1 MDHSKPDAAKR
12 ERFVLCFFILG
23 LLAVLLAGL
32 KPMNRDLTYQP
43 LLLALLV
50 ASHLYQLVL
59 RPKAA
64 IFTISVLVLV
74 PGLFVFLHY
83 YSAVA
88 LVPALVLV
96 AKFALAACLYRA
108 LYILLAAALP
118 PRSARHLRH
127 LQMLTALALPPLTAY
142 LLIDASILF
151 LTALTLASAVLAVYL
166 MRVRNHD

>member
-1 MDHSKPDAAKR
+1 MDRSKPDAAKR
-12 ERFVLCFFILG
+12 EQRVLCFFILG

-32 KPMNRDLTYQP
+32 KPMNRDLAYQP
-43 LLLALLV
+43 LLLALLL

-64 IFTISVLVLV
+64 IFTISVLVPV

-83 YSAVA
+83 YSALA
-88 LVPALVLV
+88 LVPALMLA

-118 PRSARHLRH
+118 PRSARRLR
-127 LQMLTALALPPLTAY
+127 MLTALALPPLTAY
-142 LLIDASILF
+142 LLVEASILF